1 MAKRLT
7 EKQKSEIIS
16 RFTDGETIEFLSET
30 FNCSRLTIIR
40 NLKRNLGE
48 SRYKELNYKNRSIK
62 KNYVKDFDKTKED
75 IFATKISDDI
85 TNETDFLQGSTFL
98 EITPL
103 VYEIENKPR
112 KEISS
117 VPIQDID
124 FPQIV
129 YMIVDKKIE
138 LSVKLLKDFPA
149 WSFLPNEE
157 LNRKTIEIFFDLK
170 IAKRFCNKEQKV
182 IKVPN
187 TNVFKIA
194 APFLISKGIS
204 RIVSDDKLIAL

>member
-7 EKQKSEIIS
+7 EKQKSLIIKG
-16 RFTDGETIEFLSET
+16 FIDGETIEFLAEM
-30 FNCSRLTIIR
+30 FNCTKLTIIR

-48 SRYKELNYKNRSIK
+48 SKYKKLSDKNKSSK
-62 KNYVKDFDKTKED
+62 KNNFNETKED
-75 IFATKISDDI
+75 IVDSKKIDPIS
-85 TNETDFLQGSTFL
+85 TENDFLPASTFM

-103 VYEIENKPR
+103 NCEIESESR

-117 VPIQDID
+117 ISIEEIEL
-124 FPQIV
+124 PQVV

-138 LSVKLLKDFPA
+138 LTVKLLKDYPD
-149 WSFLPNEE
+149 WSFLPIED
-157 LNRKTIEIFFDLK
+157 LNRKTIEIYLDLK
-170 IAKRFCNKEQKV
+170 IAKRSCNKEQKV
-182 IKVPN
+182 IKFPN
-187 TNVFKIA
+187 TKVFKIA

>member
-117 VPIQDID
+117 VPIKDID